1 LGGELSIGIISLI
14 SNLIIRYHF
23 NRILFLHIQG
33 QAAILTPA
41 PLFMLGNYG
50 TQMLRYSYFSRL
62 PTAWKALFL
71 FSSGLCRCS
80 EIFPQVPIRERLN

>member
-1 LGGELSIGIISLI
+1 LGGELSIGIVSLI

-33 QAAILTPA
+33 QAAISTPA

-50 TQMLRYSYFSRL
+50 TQMLRYSLFQITNSLEGSLPLFLWTLQMFGNL
-62 PTAWKALFL
+62 PT
-71 FSSGLCRCS
+71 STNSG
-80 EIFPQVPIRERLN
+80 EV